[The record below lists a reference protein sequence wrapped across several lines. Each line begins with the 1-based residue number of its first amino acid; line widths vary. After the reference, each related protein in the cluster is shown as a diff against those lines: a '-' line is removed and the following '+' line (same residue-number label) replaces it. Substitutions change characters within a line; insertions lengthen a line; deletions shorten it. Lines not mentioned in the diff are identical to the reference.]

1 VSAAALTA
9 DTDRLVITG
18 ASVPSGDALS
28 VLLGGRRIWTVRAPR
43 PDDEGVLAVSW
54 PPSLSER
61 LVGRARLAVE
71 HAGTEIAAGTVTFGA
86 SSGREFD
93 LSEPGTGIP
102 QVINKWG
109 RIARSFEGRDAA
121 LIEHVLDEAEHLV
134 EFLRRAVGVELF
146 VTGGTLLG
154 PVRNGRI
161 MAHDDDADLAYL
173 SAHTNPSDV
182 VLESFRIER
191 ALVDQGYEVVR
202 HSSGHLQLM
211 FPGGTVTDH
220 FYLDIFTYFEC
231 EGWFYGTF
239 HARERADAV
248 TIHPLKPLSVNG
260 RMLPGPAEPARL
272 LAAIYGPSWEVPD
285 PAFTFVTPPAA
296 YRRYYWWLNHFDV
309 DRENWEDHHRAEIE
323 DGPES
328 APSGLAVA
336 AASQLPASS
345 TVLDLGCG
353 LGADARYLA
362 DQGHQVLAVD
372 YSRPALAWAQEHL
385 ADEAV
390 LFERANLT
398 MARHALH
405 LRRRCA
411 ELDGTVHVLAN
422 HLFNALSPLGWDTTL
437 LLIKHLLA
445 APGSRAFLEVGVA
458 GAEGSASWAE
468 YQPVDW
474 TRFQEQLARYSL
486 VAEEQATEE
495 QGTEEQ
501 GDERR
506 DDDGTRAASS
516 RRVLVRRETA

>member
-1 VSAAALTA
+1 MRAAALTA
-9 DTDRLVITG
+9 DAHRLVITG
-18 ASVPSGDALS
+18 ARIPSGDALS
-28 VLLGGRRIWTVRAPR
+28 VLLAGRRIWTVRAPE
-43 PDDEGVLAVSW
+43 PDDAGVLAIDW
-54 PPSLSER
+54 PPALAER
-61 LVGRARLAVE
+61 LAGRARLAVE
-71 HAGTEIAAGTVTFGA
+71 HAGVEVAADTVAIDDDGT
-86 SSGREFD
+86 EFD

-102 QVINKWG
+102 QVVNKWG

-121 LIEHVLDEAEHLV
+121 LIEQVLDEAEHLIQV
-134 EFLRRAVGVELF
+134 LRRTLGVELF

-173 SAHTNPSDV
+173 SEHTNPSDV

-191 ALVDQGYEVVR
+191 TLAAQGYEVVR

-211 FPGGTVTDH
+211 FPGGTVTDR

-231 EGWFYGTF
+231 DGWFYGTF

-248 TIHPLKPLSVNG
+248 TIQPLKPLPVNG
-260 RMLPGPAEPARL
+260 RLLPGPAEPAQL

-285 PAFTFVTPPAA
+285 PTFTFVTPPAA
-296 YRRYYWWLNHFDV
+296 FRRYYWWLNHFDV

-323 DGPES
+323 GGPAL
-328 APSGLAVA
+328 APSDLVRTTAEH
-336 AASQLPASS
+336 LPPSS

-362 DQGHQVLAVD
+362 DRGHRVLAVD
-372 YSRPALAWAQEHL
+372 YSRPALAWAQDNL
-385 ADEAV
+385 AQGDGAV
-390 LFERANLT
+390 HFERANLT

-405 LRRRCA
+405 LRKRCA
-411 ELDGTVHVLAN
+411 QLDGTVHVHAN

-437 LLIKHLLA
+437 MLIKHLLA

-458 GAEGSASWAE
+458 GAEGSASWTE

-474 TRFQEQLARYSL
+474 TRFREQLRRYSL
-486 VAEEQATEE
+486 SAEEQ
-495 QGTEEQ
+495 
-501 GDERR
+501 
-506 DDDGTRAASS
+506 DDDGAGAATG
-516 RRVLVRRETA
+516 RRVLVRREKA

>member
-1 VSAAALTA
+1 VSAPVLTA
-9 DTDRLVITG
+9 DPHRLVIAG
-18 ASVPSGDALS
+18 ARIPAGEALS
-28 VLLGGRRIWTVRAPR
+28 ILLDGRRIWTVRAPR
-43 PDDEGVLAVSW
+43 ADGDGALSIEWPPALAERLAGHADLAVQ
-54 PPSLSER
+54 
-61 LVGRARLAVE
+61 
-71 HAGTEIAAGTVTFGA
+71 HAGKDLAAATVAFGDDA
-86 SSGREFD
+86 AAFD

-102 QVINKWG
+102 QVVNKWG

-121 LIEHVLDEAEHLV
+121 LIDQVLDEAEHLV
-134 EFLRRAVGVELF
+134 EVLRRGMGVELF

-161 MAHDDDADLAYL
+161 MPHDDDADLAYL

-191 ALVDQGYEVVR
+191 MLTDQGYEVVR

-211 FPGGTVTDH
+211 FPGGTVTDR

-231 EGWFYGTF
+231 DGWFYGTF
-239 HARERADAV
+239 HARECAASV
-248 TIHPLKPLSVNG
+248 TILPLRPLPVNG
-260 RMLPGPAEPARL
+260 RLLPGPAEPAQL
-272 LAAIYGPSWEVPD
+272 LTAIYGPSWEVPD

-296 YRRYYWWLNHFDV
+296 FRRYYWWLNHFDI

-323 DGPES
+323 AGPAL

-336 AASQLPASS
+336 TAEQLPPSS

-362 DQGHQVLAVD
+362 GRGHRVLAVD
-372 YSRPALAWAQEHL
+372 YSRPALAWARENAGH
-385 ADEAV
+385 DDAV
-390 LFERANLT
+390 VYERANLT

-411 ELDGTVHVLAN
+411 ELDGTVHVYGN

-458 GAEGSASWAE
+458 GAEGSASWTE

-474 TRFQEQLARYSL
+474 TRFQQQLRRYSL
-486 VAEEQATEE
+486 SAEEHYDDEAGAAT
-495 QGTEEQ
+495 G
-501 GDERR
+501 
-506 DDDGTRAASS
+506 
-516 RRVLVRRETA
+516 RRVLVRRERP

>member
-1 VSAAALTA
+1 MSAPALTA
-9 DTDRLVITG
+9 DADRLVITG
-18 ASVPSGDALS
+18 ARVPSGDALS
-28 VLLGGRRIWTVRAPR
+28 VLLDGRRIWSVRAPR
-43 PDDEGVLAVSW
+43 PDDGALVIEW
-54 PPSLSER
+54 PAALSER
-61 LVGRARLAVE
+61 FTGRARLAVE
-71 HAGTEIAAGTVTFGA
+71 HAGREIAAGTVAFDDG
-86 SSGREFD
+86 SDFD
-93 LSEPGTGIP
+93 LCEPGTGIP
-102 QVINKWG
+102 QVVNKWG

-121 LIEHVLDEAEHLV
+121 LIEHVLDEAEHLIDA
-134 EFLRRAVGVELF
+134 LRRTVGVELF

-231 EGWFYGTF
+231 DGWFYGTF
-239 HARERADAV
+239 HARERADTV

-260 RMLPGPAEPARL
+260 RMLPGPAEPAQL
-272 LAAIYGPSWEVPD
+272 LTAIYGPSWEVPD
-285 PAFTFVTPPAA
+285 PTFTFVTPPAA
-296 YRRYYWWLNHFDV
+296 FRRYYWWLNHFDV

-323 DGPES
+323 GGPALVSS
-328 APSGLAVA
+328 ALAVA
-336 AASQLPASS
+336 TAAQLPPSS

-353 LGADARYLA
+353 LGADACYLA
-362 DQGHQVLAVD
+362 ERGHRVLAVD

-385 ADEAV
+385 ARDDDAV
-390 LFERANLT
+390 LFERVNLT

-411 ELDGTVHVLAN
+411 ELDGTVHVHAN
-422 HLFNALSPLGWDTTL
+422 HLFNALNPLGWDTTL

-445 APGSRAFLEVGVA
+445 TPGSRAFLEVGVA
-458 GAEGSASWAE
+458 GAEGSASWTE

-474 TRFQEQLARYSL
+474 TRFQEQLRRYSL
-486 VAEEQATEE
+486 NAEEQY
-495 QGTEEQ
+495 
-501 GDERR
+501 DELQ
-506 DDDGTRAASS
+506 DDDGAGPAMS
-516 RRVLVRRETA
+516 RRVLVRRETT

>member
-1 VSAAALTA
+1 MSARALTA

-18 ASVPSGDALS
+18 ARVPSGDALS
-28 VLLGGRRIWTVRAPR
+28 VLLAGRRIWTVRAPES
-43 PDDEGVLAVSW
+43 DDDGSLTVPW

-61 LVGRARLAVE
+61 LTGTARLAVE
-71 HAGTEIAAGTVTFGA
+71 HDGREIAAGTAVFDAAG
-86 SSGREFD
+86 GEFD
-93 LSEPGTGIP
+93 LSEPGTGVP
-102 QVINKWG
+102 QVVNKWG

-121 LIEHVLDEAEHLV
+121 LIDHVLDEAEHLIQV
-134 EFLRRAVGVELF
+134 LRRTAGIDLF

-173 SAHTNPSDV
+173 STHTNPSDV

-191 ALVDQGYEVVR
+191 TLVQEGYEVVR

-239 HARERADAV
+239 HARERAESV
-248 TIHPLKPLSVNG
+248 TLHPLKPLPVNG
-260 RMLPGPAEPARL
+260 RMLPGPAEPEQL

-285 PAFTFVTPPAA
+285 PTFTFVTPPAA
-296 YRRYYWWLNHFDV
+296 FRRYYWWLNHFDV

-323 DGPES
+323 GGPVT

-336 AASQLPASS
+336 ATSALPPSS
-345 TVLDLGCG
+345 AVLDLGCG

-362 DQGHQVLAVD
+362 ERGHRVLAVD
-372 YSRPALAWAQEHL
+372 YSRPALAWARENV
-385 ADEAV
+385 APDGGAIE
-390 LFERANLT
+390 FERANLT

-405 LRRRCA
+405 LRKRCA

-437 LLIKHLLA
+437 LLVKHLLA
-445 APGSRAFLEVGVA
+445 APGSRAFVEVGVA

-486 VAEEQATEE
+486 VAEDQPDSGPG
-495 QGTEEQ
+495 QHRDGH
-501 GDERR
+501 GKDRER
-506 DDDGTRAASS
+506 TVLS
-516 RRVLVRRETA
+516 RRVLVRREKG

>member
-1 VSAAALTA
+1 VTAPALTA

-18 ASVPSGDALS
+18 ARIPSGDALS

-43 PDDEGVLAVSW
+43 PDDDGVLSVPW
-54 PPSLSER
+54 PPALAER
-61 LVGRARLAVE
+61 FTGSARLAVE
-71 HAGTEIAAGTVTFGA
+71 HAGREIAASTVVFEDDA
-86 SSGREFD
+86 SDFD

-102 QVINKWG
+102 LVVNKWG

-121 LIEHVLDEAEHLV
+121 LVEHVLDEAEHLIEV
-134 EFLRRAVGVELF
+134 LRRTVGVELF

-173 SAHTNPSDV
+173 SAHPNPSDV
-182 VLESFRIER
+182 MLESFRIER
-191 ALVDQGYEVVR
+191 VLVDQGYEVVR
-202 HSSGHLQLM
+202 HSNGHLQLM
-211 FPGGTVTDH
+211 FPGGTVTDR

-231 EGWFYGTF
+231 NGWFYGTF
-239 HARERADAV
+239 HARERADRV
-248 TIHPLKPLSVNG
+248 TIHPLKPLPVNG
-260 RMLPGPAEPARL
+260 RLLPGPAEPAQL

-285 PAFTFVTPPAA
+285 PTFTFVTPPAA
-296 YRRYYWWLNHFDV
+296 FRRYYWWLNHFDV

-323 DGPES
+323 VGPVTT
-328 APSGLAVA
+328 PSGLAVTA
-336 AASQLPASS
+336 AEQLPPSS

-362 DQGHQVLAVD
+362 DRGHRVLAVD
-372 YSRPALAWAQEHL
+372 YSRPALAWAQQNLGH
-385 ADEAV
+385 DDAV

-405 LRRRCA
+405 LRKRCA
-411 ELDGTVHVLAN
+411 ELDGTVHVHAN

-437 LLIKHLLA
+437 MLIKHLLA

-458 GAEGSASWAE
+458 GAEGSASWTE

-474 TRFQEQLARYSL
+474 TRFREQLRRYSL
-486 VAEEQATEE
+486 SAEEQ
-495 QGTEEQ
+495 
-501 GDERR
+501 
-506 DDDGTRAASS
+506 DDGAGGATG
-516 RRVLVRRETA
+516 RRVLVRREMT